1 MANLSRNFIQGRM
14 NKSLDERV
22 IPNGEYIDALNIRMG
37 STELSEVG
45 VIENSRG
52 NTQLTQIVY
61 DAVPL
66 SENAVT
72 IGTYADAARETI
84 YWFITD
90 SSWGGK
96 IDMIVSL
103 NVLSNDFTF
112 HVVSKSV
119 LAFDAQYPML
129 SIDMIDDLLFFTDNF
144 NPPRF
149 INVKRSY
156 PLPISGNDQI
166 TAEELMVIKRPPITA
181 PTFNLFQSPSKDNF
195 LEERFICFAY
205 RYRYADGEF
214 SATSQ
219 FSEPAFLPKSFDFSL
234 SSYLNEGMINAFN
247 AVNVIYDSG
256 GPLVKS
262 IQLLFKE
269 AGGNII
275 RVIETLDK
283 AQLGLSNSTTYTYE
297 FNSSKIFT
305 ILPESELLRL
315 YDNVPIKAAAQTIMS
330 NRLMYAN
337 YEEGYDLV
345 NLESGNLVKLRLD
358 YSTTLSSEPLVGQAV
373 KPTIESSTYTID
385 VTTAIDDSKIVI
397 DLGGIALSDGN
408 VLNIFF
414 SFQHSAFS
422 NDAVF
427 GQENLGGNVAF
438 EFRMNRNYDSVYDL
452 VTSAEFQSAIGI
464 TSNIQ
469 DAQDACDGNT
479 TTDSVNCL
487 INDLVG
493 VGAVTTWYKYASG
506 ISAVNEGIGISASV
520 GSTSFSLQIIA
531 MQFVD
536 DLDTPTQFE
545 YEYYTVTSASCN
557 IGATSYPKS
566 LHSNRNY
573 EVGIIYMDEFNRS
586 STALVSSNNTVY
598 VPCTASDKRNQI
610 IVNIPPTQKP
620 PYWATRYKFAIKAD
634 REGYET
640 IYVNYAIQ
648 DADGLFYYFLVE
660 GENARKVVEGDRLT
674 VKSDANGVVQSCT
687 YATVLEKKAQLSNFL
702 GEAIT
707 SPAGVYI
714 KIDAKDIS
722 INSGGIIYFTN
733 GKVSDSEGSVS
744 LRPIYYTVNN
754 FNGTS
759 YDDFEIYTGAQIK
772 LRFSSK
778 FESNM
783 YCGTDKSL
791 SKSYLFER
799 SFTASRE
806 YANFKDWWDGDVAYT
821 ALSNADI
828 QNSPCGC
835 GSPINSGSP
844 FVINY
849 DPSVASTMAI
859 GPNFCGLNFR
869 FFRDGGN
876 NQLVLMFSGLSSK
889 DSFAYFLSSS
899 VTIEIQNGQ
908 NLVVFETEPS
918 DTLPDVFY
926 ESEESYP
933 ITNGFHVG
941 NVQTQTSSQDA
952 IINTGFFNCYT
963 FGNGVESYKVR
974 DSIVAK
980 TFGLGNRVYTTSAQE
995 YKRAMRF
1002 ADITYSGIYN
1012 NESNINKL
1020 NEFNLGLLNF
1030 KNLEQSFGAIRVID
1044 SRQTDVLVLQEDRIS
1059 YVLAGKNLLS
1069 DSAAGGAIASVP
1081 EVLGTQIARSE
1092 KYGISDEPLSYVQ
1105 WGTSRFFSDS
1115 KRGAIIMMNDA
1126 SPADMSGKETLVPI
1140 SELGMRSWFRDLFND
1155 SANTLKLGGFDPYLN
1170 EYVFTSTDR
1179 LKPSQTVCS
1188 DCGITKVFSLPI
1200 NDYCITLGQ
1209 TTGSVSIS
1217 YEPIG
1222 EVEEFTVNVVY
1233 DGITYTSGPTSTA
1246 GQIVF
1251 EKDLVNDTKCFVSI
1265 DQGNV
1270 QFTASCVD
1278 SNQVSIVQV
1287 VVSDSSNSGQF
1298 LHVQYNYESG
1308 SYISPLQTTYV
1319 QLQPFTGIENIV
1331 SLYEVREPAPEGSA
1345 GVPNNGADVNIIMN
1359 KFGSD
1364 NFIFS
1369 TSDKVRYLQSNS
1381 LFSDSPEDI
1390 QALLSESTPLS
1401 PAFVGAN
1408 KKSAAFE
1415 YASGQSYLYLV
1426 WDLRGYT
1433 SHTLC
1438 YSDVSASDACCECTV
1453 CGDEETCP
1461 KFTIQAPD
1469 EEATS
1474 FYYTPCGGSMVSYN
1488 LSAGEEVTLCSE
1500 TYPAFGEGDT
1510 GTVTFVQ
1517 CNCDL

>member
-345 NLESGNLVKLRLD
+345 NLESGNPVKLRLD
-358 YSTTLSSEPLVGQAV
+358 YSTTLSSAPLIGEAIV
-373 KPTIESSTYTID
+373 PTIESSTYTID
-385 VTTAIDDSKIVI
+385 VTTAIDESKIVI

-414 SFQHSAFS
+414 SFQHSEFS

-427 GQENLGGNVAF
+427 GESNLGGNVSF

-469 DAQDACDGNT
+469 DPQDACDGNT

-493 VGAVTTWYKYASG
+493 IGAVTTWYKYASG

-531 MQFVD
+531 MKFVD

-598 VPCTASDKRNQI
+598 VPCTSSDKRNQI

-620 PYWATRYKFAIKAD
+620 PYWAKRYKFAIKAD

-674 VKSDANGVVQSCT
+674 VKSDANGVVKSCT
-687 YATVLEKKAQLSNFL
+687 YATVLEKAAQLSNFL

-722 INSGGIIYFTN
+722 ISSGGVLEFTN
-733 GKVSDSEGSVS
+733 GRVGETTSAPNQNV
-744 LRPIYYTVNN
+744 YYTVNN
-754 FNGTS
+754 YNGTS
-759 YDDFEIYTGAQIK
+759 YDDFIIYTGAQIK
-772 LRFSSK
+772 IKITAKRRSDWICGSSRD
-778 FESNM
+778 E
-783 YCGTDKSL
+783 
-791 SKSYLFER
+791 KSYVFDK

-806 YANFKDWWDGDVAYT
+806 YANFKEWWDGDAAYN
-821 ALSNADI
+821 ALSNADVV
-828 QNSPCGC
+828 QSPCDGC
-835 GSPINSGSP
+835 TTFPINYNSTIAGSMT
-844 FVINY
+844 I
-849 DPSVASTMAI
+849 S
-859 GPNFCGLNFR
+859 PNACGLNFQFYR
-869 FFRDGGN
+869 NGTN
-876 NQLVLMFSGLSSK
+876 NQLILMISSLANPLGALAEFTL
-889 DSFAYFLSSS
+889 FA
-899 VTIEIQNGQ
+899 TIEIQNGQ

-926 ESEESYP
+926 ESDESYP
-933 ITNGFHVG
+933 ITDGFHVG

-1012 NESNINKL
+1012 NESNINRL

-1030 KNLEQSFGAIRVID
+1030 KNLEQSFGPIRVID

-1105 WGTSRFFSDS
+1105 WGTNRFFSDS

-1155 SANTLKLGGFDPYLN
+1155 SVDTFKLGGFDPYLN
-1170 EYVFTSTDR
+1170 EYVFTSTNR
-1179 LKPSQTVCS
+1179 LKPSQDVCS
-1188 DCGITKVFSLPI
+1188 DCGITKLFSSPI
-1200 NDYCITLGQ
+1200 TEYCVTLGQ
-1209 TTGSVSIS
+1209 TTGEVTID
-1217 YEPIG
+1217 YAPIG
-1222 EVEEFTVNVVY
+1222 EVEEFTVTVVY
-1233 DGITYTSGPTSTA
+1233 DETTYTSGPTSTA

-1287 VVSDSSNSGQF
+1287 VVSNNSNAGQF

-1319 QLQPFTGIENIV
+1319 QLQPFTGVENIV
-1331 SLYEVREPAPEGSA
+1331 SLYEVREPASEGSA

-1359 KFGSD
+1359 KFSSD

-1369 TSDKVRYLQSNS
+1369 TSDKVRYFQNDS

-1390 QALLSESTPLS
+1390 QALLNDSTPLS
-1401 PAFVGAN
+1401 PAFVGTN
-1408 KKSAAFE
+1408 KKVGTFE
-1415 YASGQSYLYLV
+1415 YTSGQSYLYLV

>member
-66 SENAVT
+66 SENAIT

-119 LAFDAQYPML
+119 LSFDAQYPML
-129 SIDMIDDLLFFTDNF
+129 SIDMIDDLLFFTDNY

-156 PLPISGNDQI
+156 PLPIGSSDQI
-166 TAEELMVIKRPPITA
+166 TAEELMVIKRPPATA
-181 PTFNLFQSPSKDNF
+181 PAFNLFQSPSKDNF

-256 GPLVKS
+256 GPLVKG

-345 NLESGNLVKLRLD
+345 NFESGNPIKLRLD
-358 YSTTLSSEPLVGQAV
+358 YSTKLSSEPLVGQAIE
-373 KPTIESSTYTID
+373 PTIESSTYTID
-385 VTTAIDDSKIVI
+385 VTTAIDESKIVI

-414 SFQHSAFS
+414 SFQHSEFS
-422 NDAVF
+422 NDSVF
-427 GQENLGGNVAF
+427 GEANVGGNVAF

-598 VPCTASDKRNQI
+598 VPCTSSDKRNQI

-620 PYWATRYKFAIKAD
+620 PYWAKRYKFAIKAD

-702 GEAIT
+702 GEATT

-722 INSGGIIYFTN
+722 INS
-733 GKVSDSEGSVS
+733 DSVLTFS
-744 LRPIYYTVNN
+744 LTKLPDNNKGNIFATVNES
-754 FNGTS
+754 NGST
-759 YDDFEIYTGAQIK
+759 YDDFQIFAGATIK
-772 LRFSSK
+772 LVLKAKRRTKARCYGEGEDYVSYSYDKTFTSS
-778 FESNM
+778 
-783 YCGTDKSL
+783 
-791 SKSYLFER
+791 R
-799 SFTASRE
+799 Q
-806 YANFKDWWDGDVAYT
+806 YANFMDWWNGDGVADT
-821 ALSNADI
+821 LLDADI
-828 QNSPCGC
+828 IQSPCD
-835 GSPINSGSP
+835 I
-844 FVINY
+844 Y
-849 DPSVASTMAI
+849 DPFEPCPQFLMNYNPTVASVMEI
-859 GPNFCGLNFR
+859 DYYRCGMNLQ
-869 FFRDGGN
+869 FFRNSSD
-876 NQLVLMFSGLSSK
+876 NQLVLMVSGLFK
-889 DSFAYFLSSS
+889 RAFPEYVPYTFLK
-899 VTIEIQNGQ
+899 IDIQNGQ

-926 ESEESYP
+926 ESDESYP
-933 ITNGFHVG
+933 ITDGFHVG

-1012 NESNINKL
+1012 NESNINRL

-1030 KNLEQSFGAIRVID
+1030 KNLEQSFGPIRVID

-1092 KYGISDEPLSYVQ
+1092 KYGISDEALSYVQ
-1105 WGTSRFFSDS
+1105 WGTNRFFSDS
-1115 KRGAIIMMNDA
+1115 KRGAIIMMSDS
-1126 SPADMSGKETLVPI
+1126 SPVDMGGKEALVPI
-1140 SELGMRSWFRDLFND
+1140 SELGMRSWFRDLFNESVD
-1155 SANTLKLGGFDPYLN
+1155 TLKLGGFDPYLN

-1179 LKPSQTVCS
+1179 LKPSQVACS
-1188 DCGITKVFSLPI
+1188 DCGITKLFSSPI
-1200 NDYCITLGQ
+1200 TDYCVTLGQ
-1209 TTGSVSIS
+1209 TTGEVTIN
-1217 YEPIG
+1217 YAPIG
-1222 EVEEFTVNVVY
+1222 EVEEFTITVVY
-1233 DGITYTSGPTSTA
+1233 DGTTYTSGPTSTA
-1246 GQIVF
+1246 GQIAF

-1287 VVSDSSNSGQF
+1287 VVSNNSNAGQF
-1298 LHVQYNYESG
+1298 LHVQYNYESD

-1359 KFGSD
+1359 KFSSD

-1369 TSDKVRYLQSNS
+1369 TSDKVRYLQSDS

-1390 QALLSESTPLS
+1390 QNLLNESTPLS

-1469 EEATS
+1469 EESTS
-1474 FYYTPCGGSMVSYN
+1474 FYYTPCGGSMVSFN

>member
-1 MANLSRNFIQGRM
+1 MANLSRNFIAGRM

-22 IPNGEYIDALNIRMG
+22 IPNGEYVDALNIRMG

-45 VIENSRG
+45 VIENAKG

-61 DAVPL
+61 NGFPL
-66 SENAVT
+66 SESAIT
-72 IGTYADAARETI
+72 IGTFADAARETI
-84 YWFITD
+84 YWFIHDDNWSDDESTLD
-90 SSWGGK
+90 L
-96 IDMIVSL
+96 IVSL

-112 HVVSKSV
+112 HVVANSV
-119 LAFDAQYPML
+119 LAFNAQHPML
-129 SIDMIDDLLFFTDNF
+129 SIDMIDDLLFFTDNY

-149 INVKRSY
+149 INVKRNY
-156 PLPISGNDQI
+156 PQPIAGNDQI
-166 TAEELMVIKRPPITA
+166 TEEELMVIKRPPITS

-256 GPLVKS
+256 GPLVKG

-275 RVIETLDK
+275 RVIESLDK
-283 AQLGLSNSTTYTYE
+283 AQLGLSDNTTYTYE
-297 FNSSKIFT
+297 FSGSKIFT
-305 ILPESELLRL
+305 ILPDYELLRL

-345 NLESGNLVKLRLD
+345 YFDSANEYKIRLD
-358 YSTTLSSEPLVGQAV
+358 YVASLSSSPLIGEAV
-373 KPTIESSTYTID
+373 VPTLESSTYTID
-385 VTTAIDDSKIVI
+385 VTTNIDDSKIVI
-397 DLGGIALSDGN
+397 DLDGIALSDGN

-422 NDAVF
+422 NDSVF
-427 GQENLGGNVAF
+427 GESNVGGNVSF

-464 TSNIQ
+464 PSNIQ

-479 TTDSVNCL
+479 ITDSVNCL
-487 INDLVG
+487 IDDLVG

-506 ISAVNEGIGISASV
+506 ISTPNEGIGIIASV
-520 GSTSFSLQIIA
+520 GSTSFSLQITA

-545 YEYYTVTSASCN
+545 YEYFTITSASCN
-557 IGATSYPKS
+557 IGTTSYPKS

-586 STALVSSNNTVY
+586 STALVSSSNTVY
-598 VPCTASDKRNQI
+598 VPCTNSDKRNQI
-610 IVNIPPTQKP
+610 VINIPPSQKP
-620 PYWATRYKFAIKAD
+620 PYWAKRYKFAIKAD

-687 YATVLEKKAQLSNFL
+687 YATVLEKAAQLSNFL
-702 GEAIT
+702 GESIT

-722 INSGGIIYFTN
+722 ISSGGVVEFTN
-733 GKVSDSEGSVS
+733 GKVGGLTS
-744 LRPIYYTVNN
+744 LPQNVYYTVNN

-759 YDDFEIYTGAQIK
+759 YDDFILYTGAQIK
-772 LRFSSK
+772 IKITAKRKSDWFCGSSRD
-778 FESNM
+778 E
-783 YCGTDKSL
+783 
-791 SKSYLFER
+791 KSYVFDK

-806 YANFKDWWDGDVAYT
+806 YANFKDWWDGDAAYN

-828 QNSPCGC
+828 VQSPCDGC
-835 GSPINSGSP
+835 TIFPINYNSTIAGSMS
-844 FVINY
+844 I
-849 DPSVASTMAI
+849 SSS
-859 GPNFCGLNFR
+859 FCGLNFQFYR
-869 FFRDGGN
+869 NGTN
-876 NQLVLMFSGLSSK
+876 NQLVLMISSLASSLGALAEYTLS
-889 DSFAYFLSSS
+889 A
-899 VTIEIQNGQ
+899 TIEIQNGQ

-926 ESEESYP
+926 ESDESYP
-933 ITNGFHVG
+933 ITDGFHVG
-941 NVQTQTSSQDA
+941 NVQTQTSVQDA

-995 YKRAMRF
+995 YKRAFRF

-1012 NESNINKL
+1012 NESNINRL

-1030 KNLEQSFGAIRVID
+1030 KNLEQSFGPIRVID

-1059 YVLAGKNLLS
+1059 YVLAGKNILS
-1069 DSAAGGAIASVP
+1069 DAAAGGVVASVP
-1081 EVLGTQIARSE
+1081 EVLGTQVARSE
-1092 KYGISDEPLSYVQ
+1092 KYGISDDALTYVQ
-1105 WGTSRFFSDS
+1105 WGSKRFFSDS
-1115 KRGAIIMMNDA
+1115 KRGAIIMMDDA
-1126 SPADMSGKETLVPI
+1126 SPADMSGKETLMPV
-1140 SELGMRSWFRDLFND
+1140 SELGMRSWFRDLFNETP
-1155 SANTLKLGGFDPYLN
+1155 NTFKLGGFDPYLN
-1170 EYVFTSTDR
+1170 EYVFTATER
-1179 LKPSQTVCS
+1179 QKPSQNVCFG
-1188 DCGITKVFSLPI
+1188 CGITKMFSSPI
-1200 NDYCITLGQ
+1200 TDYCVLVGPTVGQIT
-1209 TTGSVSIS
+1209 VA

-1222 EVEEFTVNVVY
+1222 EVDEFIVNVVY
-1233 DGITYTSGPTSTA
+1233 NGITYTSGPTTTA
-1246 GQIVF
+1246 GEILF
-1251 EKDLVNDTKCFVSI
+1251 EKSSITVQFYEISI

-1270 QFTASCVD
+1270 QFTSSCVD
-1278 SNQVSIVQV
+1278 SDEVSIVQV
-1287 VVSDSSNSGQF
+1287 VVSDKANVNQF

-1308 SYISPLQTTYV
+1308 TFISPFQTTYV
-1319 QLQPFTGIENIV
+1319 ELQPFTGNENIV

-1345 GVPNNGADVNIIMN
+1345 GVPNDGADVNIIIN
-1359 KFGSD
+1359 KMGSD
-1364 NFIFS
+1364 NFPLSI
-1369 TSDKVRYLQSNS
+1369 SDKLRYLQSDT
-1381 LFSDSPEDI
+1381 LLSDSPEDI
-1390 QALLSESTPLS
+1390 QTLLDTSTSVTPTL
-1401 PAFVGAN
+1401 VGTN
-1408 KKSAAFE
+1408 KKIGTFE
-1415 YASGQSYLYLV
+1415 YASGNTYLYLV
-1426 WDLRGYT
+1426 WDLRGFT

-1438 YSDVSASDACCECTV
+1438 YSDESASDACCACTV
-1453 CGDEETCP
+1453 CGDDETCP

-1469 EEATS
+1469 EESTS
-1474 FYYTPCGGSMVSYN
+1474 FYYTPCGATMVSYN
-1488 LSAGEEVTLCSE
+1488 LSAGDEVTLCSE
-1500 TYPAFGEGDT
+1500 TYPAFAEGDT
-1510 GTVTFVQ
+1510 GIVTFVQ

>member
-1 MANLSRNFIQGRM
+1 MANLSRNFIEGRM

-45 VIENSRG
+45 VIENAKG
-52 NTQLTQIVY
+52 NTQLTQIIY
-61 DAVPL
+61 NGVPL
-66 SENAVT
+66 SDQAIT
-72 IGTYADAARETI
+72 IGTYADSARETI
-84 YWFITD
+84 YWFICD
-90 SSWGGK
+90 NNWNDEGG
-96 IDMIVSL
+96 IDLIVSY
-103 NVLSNDFTF
+103 NVMSNNFTF
-112 HVVSKSV
+112 HVVSLSV
-119 LAFDAQYPML
+119 LQFDPQFPML
-129 SIDMIDDLLFFTDNF
+129 SIDMIDDLLFFTDNY

-149 INVKRSY
+149 INVKRNY
-156 PLPISGNDQI
+156 PQPLAGNDQI
-166 TAEELMVIKRPPITA
+166 TAEDLMVIKKPPITS
-181 PTFNLFQSPSKDNF
+181 PSFNLFQSPSKDNF

-205 RYRYADGEF
+205 RYKYADGEY

-247 AVNVIYDSG
+247 AVNIIYDSG
-256 GPLVKS
+256 GPLVKGV
-262 IQLLFKE
+262 QLLFKE
-269 AGGNII
+269 AGSNII
-275 RVIETLDK
+275 RVIESLDK
-283 AQLGLSNSTTYTYE
+283 SQLGLADNTTYTYE

-305 ILPESELLRL
+305 ILPDYELLRL

-345 NLESGNLVKLRLD
+345 YFDSGNDTKIRLD
-358 YSTTLSSEPLVGQAV
+358 YIASLSSSPLIGEAVVTTLSSSQ
-373 KPTIESSTYTID
+373 YTID
-385 VTTAIDDSKIVI
+385 VPTNINDSKIVI
-397 DLGGIALSDGN
+397 DLDGIALSDGN

-414 SFQHSAFS
+414 TFQHSAFS
-422 NDAVF
+422 DDAVF
-427 GQENLGGNVAF
+427 GESNVGGNVAF

-464 TSNIQ
+464 PSNIQ
-469 DAQDACDGNT
+469 DAQDACSGNT

-493 VGAVTTWYKYASG
+493 IGAVTTWYKYSSG
-506 ISAVNEGIGISASV
+506 ISTPNEGIGIIASV
-520 GSTSFSLQIIA
+520 GSTSFSLQIPA
-531 MQFVD
+531 MKFTN
-536 DLDTPTQFE
+536 DLDTPTLYE
-545 YEYYTVTSASCN
+545 YEYYTITSASCN
-557 IGATSYPKS
+557 IGTTSYPKS

-586 STALVSSNNTVY
+586 STALVSPNNTVY
-598 VPCTASDKRNQI
+598 VPCTNSDKRNQI

-620 PYWATRYKFAIKAD
+620 PYWAKRYKFAIKAD

-660 GENARKVVEGDRLT
+660 GENARKVVEGDRLI
-674 VKSDANGVVQSCT
+674 VKSDANGVALKCT

-722 INSGGIIYFTN
+722 INSGGLLYFSN
-733 GKVSDSEGSVS
+733 GRVGSITSTPQNV
-744 LRPIYYTVNN
+744 YYTVNN
-754 FNGTS
+754 YNGTS
-759 YDDFEIYTGAQIK
+759 YDDFIIYTGAQIK
-772 LRFSSK
+772 IKITAKRKSDWFCGSSRDEK
-778 FESNM
+778 SYVF
-783 YCGTDKSL
+783 DKS
-791 SKSYLFER
+791 
-799 SFTASRE
+799 FTVSRE
-806 YANFKDWWDGDVAYT
+806 YANFKEWWDGDAIYN

-828 QNSPCGC
+828 VQSPCDGC
-835 GSPINSGSP
+835 TTFPINY
-844 FVINY
+844 N
-849 DPSVASTMAI
+849 STMAGSMSI
-859 GPNFCGLNFR
+859 GSSPCGLNFQ
-869 FFRDGGN
+869 FYLNGSN
-876 NQLVLMFSGLSSK
+876 NQLVLMISSLSS
-889 DSFAYFLSSS
+889 ALGALAEYTLYA
-899 VTIEIQNGQ
+899 TIEIQNGQ

-926 ESEESYP
+926 ESDESYP

-941 NVQTQTSSQDA
+941 NVQTQTSAQDA

-995 YKRAMRF
+995 YKRAHRF

-1030 KNLEQSFGAIRVID
+1030 KNLEQSFGPIRVID

-1059 YVLAGKNLLS
+1059 YILAGKNILS
-1069 DSAAGGAIASVP
+1069 DAAAGGVVASVP
-1081 EVLGTQIARSE
+1081 EILGTQIARSE
-1092 KYGISDEPLSYVQ
+1092 KYGISDDALTYVQ
-1105 WGTSRFFSDS
+1105 WGGKRFFSDS
-1115 KRGAIIMMNDA
+1115 KRGAIIMMDDA
-1126 SPADMSGKETLVPI
+1126 SPADMSGKETLMPV
-1140 SELGMRSWFRDLFND
+1140 SELGMRSWFRDLFNEYP
-1155 SANTLKLGGFDPYLN
+1155 NTFKLGGFDPYLN
-1170 EYVFTSTDR
+1170 EYVFTSTER
-1179 LKPSQTVCS
+1179 IKPIQIVCS
-1188 DCGITKVFSLPI
+1188 DCGISKLFSSPI
-1200 NDYCITLGQ
+1200 TDYCVNLGQ
-1209 TTGSVSIS
+1209 TVGEVTIA
-1217 YEPIG
+1217 YEPIR
-1222 EVEEFTVNVVY
+1222 EVDEFVVNVSY
-1233 DGITYTSGPTSTA
+1233 NGNTYTSGSTTVS
-1246 GQIVF
+1246 GQITF
-1251 EKDLVNDTKCFVSI
+1251 NKNLISPTKCYVTI
-1265 DQGNV
+1265 TQGNV

-1287 VVSDSSNSGQF
+1287 VVSDKANVNQF

-1308 SYISPLQTTYV
+1308 SFISPFQTTYV
-1319 QLQPFTGIENIV
+1319 ELQPFTGNENIV
-1331 SLYEVREPAPEGSA
+1331 SLYEVREPAAEGSS
-1345 GVPNNGADVNIIMN
+1345 GVPNDGADVNIIIN
-1359 KFGSD
+1359 KIGSD
-1364 NFIFS
+1364 NFPLSI
-1369 TSDKVRYLQSNS
+1369 SDKLRYFQNDSLLSN
-1381 LFSDSPEDI
+1381 SPEDI
-1390 QALLSESTPLS
+1390 QTLLDQSIPVTTTLI
-1401 PAFVGAN
+1401 GTN
-1408 KKSAAFE
+1408 KKIGTFE
-1415 YASGQSYLYLV
+1415 YGSGFNYLYLV
-1426 WDLRGYT
+1426 WDLRGYM

-1438 YSDVSASDACCECTV
+1438 YSDVNANDACCECTV
-1453 CGDEETCP
+1453 CGDDQTCP

-1474 FYYTPCGGSMVSYN
+1474 FYYTPCGATMVSYN

-1500 TYPAFGEGDT
+1500 TYPAFAEGDT

>member
-1 MANLSRNFIQGRM
+1 M

-22 IPNGEYIDALNIRMG
+22 IPNGEYVDALNIRMG

-45 VIENSRG
+45 VIENAKG

-61 DAVPL
+61 NGFPL
-66 SENAVT
+66 SESAIT
-72 IGTYADAARETI
+72 IGTFADAARETI
-84 YWFITD
+84 YWFIHD
-90 SSWGGK
+90 NNWG
-96 IDMIVSL
+96 DDESTLDLIVSL
-103 NVLSNDFTF
+103 NVLSNDFIF
-112 HVVSKSV
+112 HVVSNSV
-119 LAFDAQYPML
+119 LAFNAQYPML
-129 SIDMIDDLLFFTDNF
+129 SIDMIDDLLFFTDNL

-149 INVKRSY
+149 INVKRNY
-156 PLPISGNDQI
+156 PQPIAGNDQI
-166 TAEELMVIKRPPITA
+166 TAEELMVIKRPPITS

-247 AVNVIYDSG
+247 AVNIVYDSG
-256 GPLVKS
+256 GPLVKG

-275 RVIETLDK
+275 RVIESLDK
-283 AQLGLSNSTTYTYE
+283 AQLGLADNTTYTYE
-297 FNSSKIFT
+297 FSGSKIFT
-305 ILPESELLRL
+305 ILPDYELLRL

-345 NLESGNLVKLRLD
+345 YFDSANEYKIRLD
-358 YSTTLSSEPLVGQAV
+358 YVASLSSSPLIGVAV
-373 KPTIESSTYTID
+373 VPKLEASTYTID
-385 VTTAIDDSKIVI
+385 VTTNINDSKIVI
-397 DLGGIALSDGN
+397 DLEGIALSDGN

-422 NDAVF
+422 DDAVF
-427 GQENLGGNVAF
+427 GESNVGGNVAF

-464 TSNIQ
+464 SSNIQ
-469 DAQDACDGNT
+469 LPQDACSGNT

-493 VGAVTTWYKYASG
+493 IGAVTTWYKYASG
-506 ISAVNEGIGISASV
+506 ISTPNEGIGISASV
-520 GSTSFSLQIIA
+520 GSTSFSLQIPA
-531 MQFVD
+531 MQFVN
-536 DLDTPTQFE
+536 DLDTPTLYE
-545 YEYYTVTSASCN
+545 YEYYTITSASCN

-586 STALVSSNNTVY
+586 STALVSPNNTVY
-598 VPCTASDKRNQI
+598 VPCTNSDKRNQI

-620 PYWATRYKFAIKAD
+620 PYWAKRYKFAIKAD

-648 DADGLFYYFLVE
+648 DADELFYYFLVE

-702 GEAIT
+702 GESIT

-722 INSGGIIYFTN
+722 ISSGGVIYFTN
-733 GKVSDSEGSVS
+733 GKVGGLTS
-744 LRPIYYTVNN
+744 LPQNVYYTVNN
-754 FNGTS
+754 NNGTS
-759 YDDFEIYTGAQIK
+759 YDDFILYTGAQIK
-772 LRFSSK
+772 IKITAKRKSDWFCG
-778 FESNM
+778 SNRDEKS
-783 YCGTDKSL
+783 YVFDKS
-791 SKSYLFER
+791 
-799 SFTASRE
+799 FTVSRE
-806 YANFKDWWDGDVAYT
+806 YANFKEWWDGDAVYN
-821 ALSNADI
+821 ALSNANI
-828 QNSPCGC
+828 VQSPCDGC
-835 GSPINSGSP
+835 TTFPINYNSTIAGSMS
-844 FVINY
+844 I
-849 DPSVASTMAI
+849 SSSS
-859 GPNFCGLNFR
+859 CGLNFQFYR
-869 FFRDGGN
+869 NGTN
-876 NQLVLMFSGLSSK
+876 NQLVLMISSLASSLGALAEYTLS
-889 DSFAYFLSSS
+889 A
-899 VTIEIQNGQ
+899 TIEVQNGQ

-926 ESEESYP
+926 ESDESYP
-933 ITNGFHVG
+933 ITGGFHVG

-995 YKRAMRF
+995 YKRAFRF

-1012 NESNINKL
+1012 NESNINRL

-1030 KNLEQSFGAIRVID
+1030 KNLEQSFGPVRVID

-1059 YVLAGKNLLS
+1059 YVLAGKNILS
-1069 DSAAGGAIASVP
+1069 DAAAGGVVASVP

-1092 KYGISDEPLSYVQ
+1092 KYGISDDALTYVQ
-1105 WGTSRFFSDS
+1105 WGGKRFFSDS
-1115 KRGAIIMMNDA
+1115 KRGAIIMMDDA
-1126 SPADMSGKETLVPI
+1126 SPADMSGKETLMPV
-1140 SELGMRSWFRDLFND
+1140 SELGMRSWFRDLFNEYP
-1155 SANTLKLGGFDPYLN
+1155 NTFKLGGFDPYLN
-1170 EYVFTSTDR
+1170 EYVFTSTER
-1179 LKPSQTVCS
+1179 LKPSQEIVYA
-1188 DCGITKVFSLPI
+1188 CGITKSYKNPI
-1200 NDYCITLGQ
+1200 TDYPVELGY
-1209 TTGSVSIS
+1209 TTGTVTVN
-1217 YEPIG
+1217 YEPIS
-1222 EVEEFTVNVVY
+1222 EVGEFTVNVVY
-1233 DGITYTSGPTSTA
+1233 NGNTYTSGPTNTS
-1246 GQIVF
+1246 GQITF
-1251 EKDLVNDTKCFVSI
+1251 DKDIIYDSKCYVSI
-1265 DQGNV
+1265 DQGDV
-1270 QFTASCVD
+1270 QFVVNCVD
-1278 SNQVSIVQV
+1278 SNQVQIVQV
-1287 VVSDSSNSGQF
+1287 VVSDVSYTGQF
-1298 LHVQYNYESG
+1298 LHVQYNYTQG
-1308 SYISPLQTTYV
+1308 GYISPIQSNYI
-1319 QLQPFTGIENIV
+1319 QMQPFVGNDNIV
-1331 SLYEVREPAPEGSA
+1331 SLYSVNQPASEGSA
-1345 GVPNNGADVNIIMN
+1345 GVPADGSDVNIIMN
-1359 KFGSD
+1359 KIGSD

-1369 TSDKVRYLQSNS
+1369 SSDKVRYLFSNT
-1381 LFSDSPEDI
+1381 LFPNNNDGITTILNDSV
-1390 QALLSESTPLS
+1390 PLS
-1401 PAFVGAN
+1401 PTSVSAN
-1408 KKSAAFE
+1408 KKVGTFTYS
-1415 YASGQSYLYLV
+1415 SGSSFLYLV

-1438 YSDVSASDACCECTV
+1438 FSDISASDACCSCTI
-1453 CGDEETCP
+1453 CGDDQTCP

-1469 EEATS
+1469 EAATS
-1474 FYYTPCGGSMVSYN
+1474 FYYTPCGATMLSYN
-1488 LSAGEEVTLCSE
+1488 LSAGDSITLCSE
-1500 TYPAFGEGDT
+1500 TYPAFAEGDT
-1510 GTVTFVQ
+1510 GTVTFIQ

>member
-1 MANLSRNFIQGRM
+1 
-14 NKSLDERV
+14 
-22 IPNGEYIDALNIRMG
+22 
-37 STELSEVG
+37 LSEVG

-66 SENAVT
+66 SENAIT

-90 SSWGGK
+90 PTWDDEGG

-256 GPLVKS
+256 GPLVKG

-315 YDNVPIKAAAQTIMS
+315 YDNVPVKAAAQTIMS

-345 NLESGNLVKLRLD
+345 NLESGNPVKLRLD
-358 YSTTLSSEPLVGQAV
+358 YSTTLSSDPLIGEAV
-373 KPTIESSTYTID
+373 VPTIESSTYTID
-385 VTTAIDDSKIVI
+385 VTTAIDESKIVI

-427 GQENLGGNVAF
+427 GEANLGGNVAF

-598 VPCTASDKRNQI
+598 VPCTSSDKRNQI

-620 PYWATRYKFAIKAD
+620 PYWAKRYKFAIKSD

-648 DADGLFYYFLVE
+648 DADDLFYYFLVE
-660 GENARKVVEGDRLT
+660 GENARKVIEGDRLT
-674 VKSDANGVVQSCT
+674 VKSDANGVVQKCT

-722 INSGGIIYFTN
+722 INSGGILEFTN
-733 GKVSDSEGSVS
+733 GKVSNGGSGTLVS
-744 LRPIYYTVNN
+744 LRPVYYTVNVN
-754 FNGTS
+754 NGVS
-759 YDDFEIYTGAQIK
+759 YDDFILFTGAQVKIK
-772 LRFSSK
+772 ISSK
-778 FESNM
+778 FDSDIQ
-783 YCGTDKSL
+783 CGAIGND
-791 SKSYLFER
+791 SKSYVFEK
-799 SFTASRE
+799 SYTVSRQ
-806 YANFKDWWDGDVAYT
+806 YANFKDWWDGDSIYNT
-821 ALSNADI
+821 LSNADI

-835 GSPINSGSP
+835 TGAPFGPDP

-859 GPNFCGLNFR
+859 GPNVCGLNFR
-869 FFRDGGN
+869 FFRNGSN
-876 NQLVLMFSGLSSK
+876 NQLVLMFSGLSSNVGPA
-889 DSFAYFLSSS
+889 FFISSS
-899 VTIEIQNGQ
+899 VTIEVQNGQ

-926 ESEESYP
+926 ESDESYP

-1012 NESNINKL
+1012 NESNINRL

-1030 KNLEQSFGAIRVID
+1030 KNLEQSFGPIRVID

-1059 YVLAGKNLLS
+1059 YVLADKNLLS

-1092 KYGISDEPLSYVQ
+1092 KYGISDEALSYVQ
-1105 WGTSRFFSDS
+1105 WGTNRFFSDS
-1115 KRGAIIMMNDA
+1115 KRGAILMMTSD
-1126 SPADMSGKETLVPI
+1126 DTDSGKGNLIPI
-1140 SELGMRSWFRDLFND
+1140 SELGMRSWFRDLFNESVD
-1155 SANTLKLGGFDPYLN
+1155 TLKLGGFDPYLN

-1200 NDYCITLGQ
+1200 NDYCVTLGQ

-1233 DGITYTSGPTSTA
+1233 DGTTYTSGPTSTA

-1265 DQGNV
+1265 DQGNI

-1287 VVSDSSNSGQF
+1287 VVSNNSNAGQF

-1345 GVPNNGADVNIIMN
+1345 GVPNNLADVNIIMN

-1390 QALLSESTPLS
+1390 QSLLNESAPLS
-1401 PAFVGAN
+1401 PAFVGTN
-1408 KKSAAFE
+1408 KKVGTFE

>member
-1 MANLSRNFIQGRM
+1 MANLSRNFIAGRM

-22 IPNGEYIDALNIRMG
+22 VPNGEYIDALNIRMG

-45 VIENSRG
+45 VIENAKG

-61 DAVPL
+61 NGVPL
-66 SENAVT
+66 SESAIT
-72 IGTYADAARETI
+72 IGTFADAARETI
-84 YWFITD
+84 YWFICD
-90 SSWGGK
+90 NNWDDEGG
-96 IDMIVSL
+96 IDLIVSL
-103 NVLSNDFTF
+103 NVLSNDLTL

-129 SIDMIDDLLFFTDNF
+129 SIDMIDDLLFFTDNY

-149 INVKRSY
+149 INVKRNY
-156 PLPISGNDQI
+156 PQPIAGNDQI
-166 TAEELMVIKRPPITA
+166 TAEELMVIKKPPVTS

-247 AVNVIYDSG
+247 AVNIVYDSG
-256 GPLVKS
+256 GPLVKG

-275 RVIETLDK
+275 RVIESLDK
-283 AQLGLSNSTTYTYE
+283 AQLGLSDNTTYTYE
-297 FNSSKIFT
+297 FSGSKIFT
-305 ILPESELLRL
+305 ILPDYELLRL
-315 YDNVPIKAAAQTIMS
+315 YDNVPVKAAAQTIMS

-337 YEEGYDLV
+337 YEEGYDLF
-345 NLESGNLVKLRLD
+345 NNDSGNEVKLRLD
-358 YSTTLSSEPLVGQAV
+358 YVASLSSSPLIGEAV
-373 KPTIESSTYTID
+373 VPTLEASTYTID
-385 VTTAIDDSKIVI
+385 VTTNINDSKIVI
-397 DLGGIALSDGN
+397 DLEGIALSDGN

-422 NDAVF
+422 DLTSF
-427 GQENLGGNVAF
+427 GAINEGGNIAF

-464 TSNIQ
+464 PSNIQ
-469 DAQDACDGNT
+469 DAQDACSGNT
-479 TTDSVNCL
+479 ATDSFNCL
-487 INDLVG
+487 INDLSG
-493 VGAVTTWYKYASG
+493 VGSVTTWYKYASG
-506 ISAVNEGIGISASV
+506 ISTPNEGIGVIASV
-520 GSTSFSLQIIA
+520 GSTSFSLQIPA
-531 MQFVD
+531 MKFVD

-545 YEYYTVTSASCN
+545 YEYFTITSASCN
-557 IGATSYPKS
+557 IGTTSYPKS

-586 STALVSSNNTVY
+586 STALVSPNNTVY
-598 VPCTASDKRNQI
+598 VPCTDSGKRNQI
-610 IVNIPPTQKP
+610 VINIPPSQKP
-620 PYWATRYKFAIKAD
+620 PYWAKRYKFAIKAD

-648 DADGLFYYFLVE
+648 DADKLFYYFLVE
-660 GENARKVVEGDRLT
+660 GENARKVIEGDRLT
-674 VKSDANGVVQSCT
+674 VKTDANGIVQKCT

-722 INSGGIIYFTN
+722 INSGGVVEFTN
-733 GKVSDSEGSVS
+733 GRVNSGGSGVLS
-744 LRPIYYTVNN
+744 NFYPLFYTVNS
-754 FNGTS
+754 FNSVS
-759 YDDFEIYTGAQIK
+759 YDDFIIYSGAEIKIKIESKFDSNTRCGNTGN
-772 LRFSSK
+772 FSSK
-778 FESNM
+778 
-783 YCGTDKSL
+783 
-791 SKSYLFER
+791 YLLEKT
-799 SFTASRE
+799 FTSSRQ
-806 YANFKDWWDGDVAYT
+806 YANFKDWWDGDFIYNYLLADAVLENTPCCSGFTVNYNPSLGT
-821 ALSNADI
+821 AVDI
-828 QNSPCGC
+828 LPANCG
-835 GSPINSGSP
+835 
-844 FVINY
+844 V
-849 DPSVASTMAI
+849 
-859 GPNFCGLNFR
+859 NFKFY
-869 FFRDGGN
+869 RDGTN
-876 NQLVLMFSGLSSK
+876 NQLILQYSGLSNSNAVA
-889 DSFAYFLSSS
+889 DLIRNSM
-899 VTIEIQNGQ
+899 TIEIQNGQ

-926 ESEESYP
+926 ESDESYP
-933 ITNGFHVG
+933 ITGGFHVG

-995 YKRAMRF
+995 YKRAFRF

-1012 NESNINKL
+1012 NESNINRL

-1059 YVLAGKNLLS
+1059 YVLAGKNILS
-1069 DSAAGGAIASVP
+1069 DAAAGGVVASVP

-1092 KYGISDEPLSYVQ
+1092 KYGISDDALTYVQ
-1105 WGTSRFFSDS
+1105 WGGKRFFSDS
-1115 KRGAIIMMNDA
+1115 KRGAIIMMDDA
-1126 SPADMSGKETLVPI
+1126 SPADMSGKETLMPV
-1140 SELGMRSWFRDLFND
+1140 SELGMRSWFRDLFNETP
-1155 SANTLKLGGFDPYLN
+1155 NTFKLGGFDPYLN
-1170 EYVFTSTDR
+1170 EYVFTATER
-1179 LKPSQTVCS
+1179 QKPSQNVCFS
-1188 DCGITKVFSLPI
+1188 CGITKMFSSPI
-1200 NDYCITLGQ
+1200 TNYCVNLGQ
-1209 TTGSVSIS
+1209 TVGEVTIA

-1222 EVEEFTVNVVY
+1222 EVDEFVVNVVY
-1233 DGITYTSGPTSTA
+1233 NGITYTSGPTTTA
-1246 GQIVF
+1246 GEVVF
-1251 EKDLVNDTKCFVSI
+1251 EKYLITDSKCYVSI
-1265 DQGNV
+1265 DQGSV

-1278 SNQVSIVQV
+1278 SNEVSIVQV
-1287 VVSDSSNSGQF
+1287 VVSDKANVNQF
-1298 LHVQYNYESG
+1298 LHVQYNYEIG
-1308 SYISPLQTTYV
+1308 SFISPFQTTYV
-1319 QLQPFTGIENIV
+1319 ELQPFTGNENIV
-1331 SLYEVREPAPEGSA
+1331 SLYEVREPAAEGSA
-1345 GVPNNGADVNIIMN
+1345 GVPNNGADVNIIIN
-1359 KFGSD
+1359 KMGSD
-1364 NFIFS
+1364 NFPLSI
-1369 TSDKVRYLQSNS
+1369 SDKLRYLQSDA
-1381 LFSDSPEDI
+1381 LLSDSPEDI
-1390 QALLSESTPLS
+1390 QILLDTSTSVTPTL
-1401 PAFVGAN
+1401 VGTN
-1408 KKSAAFE
+1408 KKIGTFE
-1415 YASGQSYLYLV
+1415 YASGFNYLYLV

-1453 CGDEETCP
+1453 CGDDQTCP

-1474 FYYTPCGGSMVSYN
+1474 FYYTPCGATMVSYN

-1500 TYPAFGEGDT
+1500 TYPAFAEGDT